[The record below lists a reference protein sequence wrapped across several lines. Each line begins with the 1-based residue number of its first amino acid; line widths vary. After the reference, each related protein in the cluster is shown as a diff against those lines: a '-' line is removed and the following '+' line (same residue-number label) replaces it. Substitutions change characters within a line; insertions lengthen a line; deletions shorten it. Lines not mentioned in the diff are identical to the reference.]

1 MTNHWNDIANADVI
15 MICGA
20 NPASN
25 HPVSFKHILEAR
37 RRGARVITVDPR
49 FTRTANR
56 SDLYC
61 KLRPGSDVAFVGGL
75 ILYVIQRET
84 YNKDY
89 VRRATNAPF
98 LIRPDYGFNEGI
110 FSGYDPGT
118 RSYDTASW
126 SYQLDETGI
135 PRQDPTL
142 EDPNC
147 VFQILKRHFARYT
160 PEVVSNVVG
169 CDEED
174 FLAVAE
180 AFAES
185 GKPGKAGTILYAMG
199 LTQHTL
205 GTQNIRGWA
214 ILQLL
219 LGNVGVAGGG
229 VNALRGE
236 SNVQGSTD
244 FALLFHILPGYLQ
257 SPMTA
262 DQTLTD
268 YLQRCTPRSSDPAS
282 ANWWSHTPAY
292 IVSLLR
298 AFWGPAATGE
308 NDYGFNW
315 LPKRTANYSHIAIFE
330 AMSRGR
336 VKGAFFMGQNPA
348 VGGPDSDRETSALG
362 GLDWMVCADL
372 WQTETANFWRNPD
385 VKKPGDIRTEV
396 FLLPAAA
403 SFEKEGSITN
413 SGRWAQWRTKAV
425 EPPGMARSD
434 LWFMDRL
441 ARELKRLYTKK
452 GGAFP
457 EPIVN
462 LSWDYGGGEDGI
474 DVHRVAREINGYE
487 VDTARL
493 VSGFTALEDDGTTA
507 CGNWLYSG
515 SYTEAGNQMARRD
528 PTDAPNKIGLYPGWS
543 WCWPANRRI
552 LYNRASVDRQG
563 RPSDEEHWVIRWDW
577 KAREGRG
584 AWIGDVPDG
593 GWPPGEKRPFIMRP
607 EGVACLFASCGLAD
621 GPLPEHYEPVE
632 SPVRNRICGVQ
643 NDPVAMLWQ
652 EPEQEEENL
661 QGFCRQYPIIATT
674 FRLSEHWQ
682 AGQMTRNIGLLNELM
697 PAMFVMISP
706 GLAGRLGVKNGERV
720 VVSTPRGELEAFAHV
735 TARIQPYRLKNRW
748 VEVVALPWHFGF
760 IGKST
765 GEPANRLTAHVGDA
779 NTGIPEYKTFQ
790 CNVRKGGQG

>member
-25 HPVSFKHILEAR
+25 HPVSFKHILEAK

-75 ILYVIQRET
+75 INYVIQKRKCHE
-84 YNKDY
+84 DY
-89 VRRATNAPF
+89 VRRSTNAPF
-98 LIRPDYGFNEGI
+98 LIRSDYGFKDGI
-110 FSGYDPGT
+110 FSGYDAGSG
-118 RSYDTASW
+118 SYDTASW
-126 SYQLDETGI
+126 SYQLEETGI

-142 EDPNC
+142 EDPHC

-160 PEVVSNVVG
+160 SEVVSSTVG

-257 SPMTA
+257 SPMAT

-268 YLQRCTPRSSDPAS
+268 YLRRCTPRSQDPAS

-292 IVSLLR
+292 MVSLLKS
-298 AFWGPAATGE
+298 FWGPAATRE
-308 NDYGFNW
+308 NEHGFNW

-330 AMSRGR
+330 AMSKGG

-362 GLDWMVCADL
+362 GLDWMVCVDL

-385 VKKPGDIRTEV
+385 VTKPGDIRTEV

-425 EPPGMARSD
+425 EPLGMARPD
-434 LWFMDRL
+434 LWFIHRL
-441 ARELKRLYTKK
+441 GRELRKLYAKEK
-452 GGAFP
+452 GAFP

-462 LSWDYGGGEDGI
+462 LAWDYGDGKDGI

-487 VDTARL
+487 VETGRL
-493 VSGFTALEDDGTTA
+493 VGGFTSLKDDGTTA

-552 LYNRASVDRQG
+552 LYNRASVDRKG
-563 RPSDEEHWVIRWDW
+563 RPSDEEHWVIRWDS
-577 KAREGRG
+577 KANDGKG

-593 GWPPGEKRPFIMRP
+593 GWPPGEKHPFIMRP

-706 GLAGRLGVKNGERV
+706 GLAGRIDVKNGERV

-735 TARIQPYRLKNRW
+735 TARIQPYRLKDRW

-765 GEPANRLTAHVGDA
+765 GEPANRLTAHIGDA

>member
-37 RRGARVITVDPR
+37 ERGAKVITVDPR

-75 ILYVIQRET
+75 INYVIQTKKYHE
-84 YNKDY
+84 DY
-89 VRRATNAPF
+89 LRRATNAPF
-98 LIRPDYGFNEGI
+98 LIRPDYGFEEGV

-118 RSYDTASW
+118 RSYNSTSW
-126 SYQLDETGI
+126 GYQLAETGI
-135 PRQDPTL
+135 PKQDLTL

-147 VFQILKRHFARYT
+147 VFQILKNHFARYT
-160 PEVVSNVVG
+160 PEAVSNVVG
-169 CDEED
+169 CSEED

-262 DQTLTD
+262 DQTLKG
-268 YLQRCTPRSSDPAS
+268 YLQRCTPRSADPAS
-282 ANWWSHTPAY
+282 ANWWSHTSAY
-292 IVSLLR
+292 MVSLLK
-298 AFWGPAATGE
+298 AVWGPAATRE
-308 NDYGFNW
+308 NDYGFGW
-315 LPKRTANYSHIAIFE
+315 LPKRSANYSHISIFE
-330 AMSRGR
+330 AMSKGR

-362 GLDWMVCADL
+362 GLDWMICVDL

-385 VKKPGDIRTEV
+385 VTQPGDIRTEV

-413 SGRWAQWRTKAV
+413 SGRWAQWRPKAV
-425 EPPGMARSD
+425 EPLGKAKSD
-434 LWFMDRL
+434 LWFIDRL
-441 ARELKRLYTKK
+441 ARELRRLYARE

-462 LSWDYGGGEDGI
+462 LAWDYGSGKQGI

-487 VDTARL
+487 VNSGKL
-493 VSGFTALEDDGTTA
+493 VSGFAALRDDGTTA

-515 SYTEAGNQMARRD
+515 SYTGEGNQMARRD
-528 PTDAPNKIGLYPGWS
+528 PTDASNRIGLYPGWS

-552 LYNRASVDRQG
+552 LYNRASVDPQG
-563 RPSDEEHWVIRWDW
+563 RPVDGEHWVIRWDS
-577 KAREGRG
+577 KAKDGKG

-593 GWPPGEKRPFIMRP
+593 GWPPGQKRPFIMRP

-643 NDPVAMLWQ
+643 NNPVAMLWQ

-661 QGFCRQYPIIATT
+661 QGFCKQYPIIATT

-706 GLAGRLGVKNGERV
+706 GLAGKIGVENGEKV

-735 TARIQPYRLKNRW
+735 TARIQPYRLKGRS

-765 GEPANRLTAHVGDA
+765 GESANRLTAHIGDA

-790 CNVRKGGQG
+790 CHVRKGGQG

>member
-25 HPVSFKHILEAR
+25 HPVSFKHILEAK

-61 KLRPGSDVAFVGGL
+61 RLRPGSDVAFVGGL
-75 ILYVIQRET
+75 INYVIQGRKYQE
-84 YNKDY
+84 DY
-89 VRRATNAPF
+89 LRRATNAPF
-98 LIRPDYGFNEGI
+98 LIRPDYGFKEGI
-110 FSGYDPGT
+110 FSGYDPDT

-126 SYQLDETGI
+126 SYQLEETGI

-147 VFQILKRHFARYT
+147 VFQILKRHFSRYT
-160 PEVVSNVVG
+160 SEVVSNIVG

-185 GKPGKAGTILYAMG
+185 GKPGRAGTILYAMG

-257 SPMTA
+257 SPMAA

-268 YLQRCTPRSSDPAS
+268 YLRRCTPRSPDPAS

-292 IVSLLR
+292 MVSLLK

-315 LPKRTANYSHIAIFE
+315 LPRRTANYSHIAIFE

-336 VKGAFFMGQNPA
+336 IKGAFFMGQNPA

-362 GLDWMVCADL
+362 GLDWMVCVDL

-385 VKKPGDIRTEV
+385 VAKPGDIRTEV

-425 EPPGMARSD
+425 EPLGTAKSD
-434 LWFMDRL
+434 LWFVDRL
-441 ARELKRLYTKK
+441 GRELKRLYAKK
-452 GGAFP
+452 GGVFP

-462 LSWDYGGGEDGI
+462 LAWDYEGGKEGI

-487 VDTARL
+487 VTTGRL

-515 SYTEAGNQMARRD
+515 SYTEEGNQMARRD

-552 LYNRASVDRQG
+552 LYNRASVDPKG
-563 RPSDEEHWVIRWDW
+563 RPLDEEHWVIRWDSMA
-577 KAREGRG
+577 KDGKG

-632 SPVRNRICGVQ
+632 SPVRNRMCGVQ

-652 EPEQEEENL
+652 EPEQEEGDL

-706 GLAGRLGVKNGERV
+706 GLAGKIGVKNGEKV
-720 VVSTPRGELEAFAHV
+720 VVSTPRGKLEASAHV
-735 TARIQPYRLKNRW
+735 TARIQPYKLKGRS

-765 GEPANRLTAHVGDA
+765 GEPANRLTAHIGDA

-790 CNVRKGGQG
+790 CDVRKGGQG

>member
-25 HPVSFKHILEAR
+25 HPVSFKYILEAKK
-37 RRGARVITVDPR
+37 RGARVITVDPR

-75 ILYVIQRET
+75 IHYVIERGK
-84 YNKDY
+84 YNRDY
-89 VRRATNAPF
+89 VAGATNAPF
-98 LIRPDYGFNEGI
+98 LIRQDYGFDEGI

-118 RSYDTASW
+118 RSYDTTSW
-126 SYQLDETGI
+126 SYQLEKTGI
-135 PRQDPTL
+135 PKRDPAL
-142 EDPNC
+142 EDPSC
-147 VFQILKRHFARYT
+147 VFQILKRHFSRYT
-160 PEVVSNVVG
+160 PEMVSSIVG

-174 FLAVAE
+174 FLSVAE
-180 AFAES
+180 TFAES

-257 SPMTA
+257 SPVSG
-262 DQTLTD
+262 DRTLAE
-268 YLQRCTPRSSDPAS
+268 YLLRCTPRSSDPES

-292 IVSLLR
+292 MVSLLK
-298 AFWGPAATGE
+298 AFWGSAAIRE
-308 NDYGFNW
+308 NGYAFNW

-330 AMSRGR
+330 AMSKGR
-336 VKGAFFMGQNPA
+336 IKGAFFMGQNPA
-348 VGGPDSDRETSALG
+348 VGGPDSDRETSALA
-362 GLDWMVCADL
+362 GLDWMVCVDL
-372 WQTETANFWRNPD
+372 WQTETANFWRNPE
-385 VKKPGDIRTEV
+385 VTRPGDIGTEV

-413 SGRWAQWRTKAV
+413 SGRWAQWRSEAAR
-425 EPPGMARSD
+425 PPGEARPD
-434 LWFMDRL
+434 LWFIDRL
-441 ARELKRLYTKK
+441 AKELKRLYAKK

-462 LSWDYGGGEDGI
+462 LAWDYSAERDGI

-487 VDTARL
+487 VKTGRL
-493 VSGFTALEDDGTTA
+493 AKGFTALEDDGTTA

-515 SYTEAGNQMARRD
+515 SYTEEGNQMARRD
-528 PTDAPNKIGLYPGWS
+528 PVDAPNKIGLYPGWS

-552 LYNRASVDRQG
+552 LYNRASVDSQG
-563 RPSDEEHWVIRWDW
+563 RPWDEEHWVIRWDP
-577 KAREGRG
+577 KAKEGRG

-652 EPEQEEENL
+652 EPEQEEDDL

-706 GLAGRLGVKNGERV
+706 GLAEKIDVDNGERI
-720 VVSTPRGELEAFAHV
+720 VVSTPRGELEAYAHV
-735 TARIQPYRLKNRW
+735 TARIQPYKLKSRW